1 MNLKRYHG
9 LRSSV
14 SLPTIQVQA
23 FETGRFQMLEA
34 VYLDVSTYTDISTH
48 TDSSTCA
55 ESSAYAESST
65 GTPLTAAF
73 PES

>member
-1 MNLKRYHG
+1 MSLKRCRG
-9 LRSSV
+9 LRLSV
-14 SLPTIQVQA
+14 SVPATQPQT
-23 FETGRFQMLEA
+23 FENDPFQMLEA
-34 VYLDVSTYTDISTH
+34 VYLDVSTYTDVSTH
-48 TDSSTCA
+48 TDSSTRA

>member
-1 MNLKRYHG
+1 MNVNRGRG
-9 LRSSV
+9 LRLSV
-14 SLPTIQVQA
+14 SLPANQPQA

-34 VYLDVSTYTDISTH
+34 FYLDVSTYTDISIH
-48 TDSSTCA
+48 TDSSTRA
-55 ESSAYAESST
+55 VSSAYAESST